1 MKPFIL
7 LLVLSGVL
15 ATDAFTTVSYPRS
28 TKTFLR
34 ASSTTSRSALGS
46 ENRNTILSRNGSYF
60 KLDRFGGKV
69 EFGSTAKL
77 VTALDGADLE
87 TVSSWLS
94 DEKRVALSIWDEK
107 LIEERGDNVY
117 RMKLM
122 KLQFVTIQL
131 SPTVDNRMW
140 TEEDASGAPVFKL
153 QSIDFDPNVQ
163 VIPGLNIPA
172 SALGIE
178 IEVVGELLP
187 SRNGKG
193 LGEFFASMNACL
205 AVENKSSEHKEQH
218 NNKLLL
224 SPTHLY

>member
-1 MKPFIL
+1 M
-7 LLVLSGVL
+7 
-15 ATDAFTTVSYPRS
+15 
-28 TKTFLR
+28 
-34 ASSTTSRSALGS
+34 
-46 ENRNTILSRNGSYF
+46 ILSAKKDKPIRDANSRRKNVDPASDMKSECTMHEIRKKGDRVIFS
-60 KLDRFGGKV
+60 KLPRDEVEINRSNVPKRETSVHVQWSPVVLHQQSSKV
-69 EFGSTAKL
+69 
-77 VTALDGADLE
+77 
-87 TVSSWLS
+87 VSSWLS

-193 LGEFFASMNACL
+193 LGEFIASMNACL